1 MKVIAISGW
10 AKSGKDT
17 AALHLIKN
25 FNATRVAFADI
36 LKQMTA
42 DQYKIDLESLHD
54 QNRKESPLEQYPVNP
69 KDGFSL
75 NLAKFLY
82 KEFRT
87 INGHRALDFHID
99 PSGAFLGVT
108 DHRGT
113 TEQLYWTPRSLAIL
127 EGSVKRTVDSS
138 YWVQKTI
145 DNIYDESNEPSWNTI
160 SDTWN
165 NQNLFVIPDLRYRSE
180 VEQLRAAFGN
190 KLTTVRINRFDSTLS
205 TDPSENDLNNYKFDV
220 VIENKD
226 SLESFLAKVNLL
238 LDEQ

>member
-17 AALHLIKN
+17 AALHLINK
-25 FNATRVAFADI
+25 FGATRVAFADI

-99 PSGAFLGVT
+99 PSGAFMGVL
-108 DHRGT
+108 DYFGN
-113 TEQLYWTPRSLAIL
+113 TEQLYWTPRALAIL

-138 YWVQKTI
+138 YWVQKAI
-145 DNIYDESNEPSWNTI
+145 DNIYDQSNK
-160 SDTWN
+160 D
-165 NQNLFVIPDLRYRSE
+165 LFVIADLRYRSE
-180 VEQLRAAFGN
+180 VSQLRAAFGKN
-190 KLTTVRINRFDSTLS
+190 LITVRVNRFDSTPS
-205 TDPSENDLNNYKFDV
+205 NDPSENDLNDAKFDV
-220 VIENKD
+220 IIENKGT
-226 SLESFLAKVNLL
+226 LEEFLAKVEELVNGR
-238 LDEQ
+238 